1 MKKKLPWG
9 ELAFLLA
16 ILGYVLYYFLSVK
29 GYGSRAVMW
38 PYVLMVGTVL
48 AVVAVAVEVIR
59 KAPAK
64 EEGPAPA
71 EGEETGKKT
80 GFKAFL
86 ANSAST
92 LVIIVSFI
100 IYTLLLKKLGIHL
113 CNFLLS
119 FFLVLY
125 ISKGKWLTAL
135 IAAAVVTLSFYL
147 VFGLALGLRLPK
159 FKLF

>member
-9 ELAFLLA
+9 ELVFLLA

-29 GYGSRAVMW
+29 GYGTRAVMW

-48 AVVAVAVEVIR
+48 AVVAVAVEVI
-59 KAPAK
+59 KNAPDK
-64 EEGPAPA
+64 EEGEATDVEA
-71 EGEETGKKT
+71 ADKKFS
-80 GFKAFL
+80 FKTFL

-92 LVIIVSFI
+92 LVIIVSFV

-135 IAAAVVTLSFYL
+135 IAAAVLTLSFYL